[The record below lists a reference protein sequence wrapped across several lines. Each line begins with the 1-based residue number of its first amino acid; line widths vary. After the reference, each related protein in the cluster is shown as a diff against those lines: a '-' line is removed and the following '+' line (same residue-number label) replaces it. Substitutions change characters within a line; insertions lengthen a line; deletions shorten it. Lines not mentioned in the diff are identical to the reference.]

1 MVEITLHVEGGVLN
15 KINLIEDTQEHRTRR
30 IQFQKSLTNTQ
41 RLRSSLS
48 KLLSQG
54 IDNQAI
60 RVKIE
65 MGSGEKQTVTFF
77 KAQPNA
83 YLLIDMDGRKENRPK
98 RLAYFDL
105 EEDNFKDKV
114 YFMIQK
120 MEAWILSQ
128 PDKINETFAAN
139 IKTQLT
145 ESIENYRTIK
155 DKHPEQII
163 NPDDVLKVILRRFFK
178 DGEGVDLK
186 YGKLSTAPLLLENL
200 DIQRLRKT
208 FEDVDRLLNAINT
221 EG

>member
-1 MVEITLHVEGGVLN
+1 VVEWAIRRCKTVEITLHIEGGVLN

-139 IKTQLT
+139 IKTQVT

-163 NPDDVLKVILRRFFK
+163 NPDDVLKVILRRFSRMVK
-178 DGEGVDLK
+178 
-186 YGKLSTAPLLLENL
+186 A
-200 DIQRLRKT
+200 
-208 FEDVDRLLNAINT
+208 
-221 EG
+221 